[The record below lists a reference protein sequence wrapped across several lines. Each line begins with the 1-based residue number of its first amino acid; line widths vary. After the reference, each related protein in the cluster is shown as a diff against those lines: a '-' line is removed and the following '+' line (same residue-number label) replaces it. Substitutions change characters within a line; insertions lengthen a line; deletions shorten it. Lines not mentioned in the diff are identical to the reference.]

1 MVDRELVYQLA
12 LQQTPL
18 VGDIITKQLISYC
31 GSAIAV
37 FESSTAKLS
46 KIPGIGQKTINA
58 LKSKKVVEQA
68 EKILV
73 EAEKNNAEILSYTSP
88 NYPTNLKQSIDSPA
102 ILFYV
107 GNANLSNNKIVA
119 IVGTRNATEYG
130 KGVTDDIVAALAPHK
145 PLIVSGL
152 AYGIDI
158 QAHKASIKNGIANIA
173 VMAGG
178 LDRIYPSIHR
188 KYISD
193 IVDNGGIV
201 SEMSYGTTPEA
212 HNFPARNRIIAGM
225 ADVVIVVEAAAKGGA
240 LITADIANS
249 YDREVFAVPGSLN
262 IKTSEGCNRL
272 IARNEAHIFNDIR
285 DLESL
290 MNWDAKSKK
299 VVKKFNFSS
308 LSNEERAIAELL
320 KARDSELQIDEISWR
335 TQIPINK
342 LPALLINM
350 EFSNILKALPGN
362 KYKLN

>member
-1 MVDRELVYQLA
+1 MVDKELVYQLA

-31 GSAIAV
+31 GSAKAV

-58 LKSKKVVEQA
+58 LKSKKTIENA
-68 EKILV
+68 EKVLL
-73 EAEKNNAEILSYTSP
+73 EAEKNNAEILGYTGR
-88 NYPTNLKQSIDSPA
+88 NYPANLKQAIDSPA
-102 ILFYV
+102 VLFYK
-107 GNANLSNNKIVA
+107 GNANLNNDKIVA
-119 IVGTRNATEYG
+119 IVGTRNASEYG
-130 KGVTDDIVAALAPHK
+130 KGVTNDIVAALAPHK
-145 PLIVSGL
+145 PLIISGL
-152 AYGIDI
+152 AYVIDI
-158 QAHKASIKNGIANIA
+158 QAHKTAISNSIPNIA

-178 LDRIYPSIHR
+178 LDKIYPAIHK

-193 IVDNGGIV
+193 IVNNGGII
-201 SEMSYGTTPEA
+201 SEMPYGTTPEA

-249 YDREVFAVPGSLN
+249 YDREVFAVPGSLK
-262 IKTSEGCNRL
+262 IKTSEGCNKL
-272 IARNEAHIFNDIR
+272 IGRNEAHIYTDIR
-285 DLESL
+285 DLETL

-299 VVKKFNFSS
+299 VIKKVDFSS
-308 LSNEERAIAELL
+308 LSAEEKTIAELL
-320 KARDSELQIDEISWR
+320 KTRDSELQIDEISWR

-350 EFSNILKALPGN
+350 EFSNVIKALPGN
-362 KYKLN
+362 KYKLL